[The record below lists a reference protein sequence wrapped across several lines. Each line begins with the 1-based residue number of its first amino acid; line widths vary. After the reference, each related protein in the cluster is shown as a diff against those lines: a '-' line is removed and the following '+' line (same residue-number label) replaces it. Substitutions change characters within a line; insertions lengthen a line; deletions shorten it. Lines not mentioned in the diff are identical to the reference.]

1 MELPSRALDDQLL
14 PGGELEDIRKRL
26 RTLAA
31 KHDLTSVIACAFD
44 HRTRMLP
51 FIYAD
56 LRMAPA
62 GARAIGSALVDSG
75 FSKTRI
81 VLQQWNRNFRPS
93 EMRLDGR
100 LPDLFLISSMSL
112 HTAACKEMI
121 RDICRV
127 EPARRPLVIAGGS
140 LCIYEPWEVFY
151 PEAADAAVT
160 GEEYVLLNLLETLL
174 SGRAG
179 AEPLRQ
185 TFLRA
190 RDSGALDAIP
200 GLVYGRTDPAG
211 TVLGLVNTGVQR
223 LLGNLDELP
232 MPTAGYAILE
242 PPSRLATLASRPL
255 DAGQVAKH
263 SRISA
268 LVMTLGCK
276 FSCEYCPIPAYNQR
290 RLRGK
295 SGARLREEI
304 SLLHRRYG
312 LRYFFGTDDNFFAD
326 KDRSLDILESLAAAQ
341 DGGVALRKVIRWG
354 TEVTVHDTLGMREHL
369 SLAHRAGV
377 RALWLG
383 VEDMTGALVRKGQT
397 TDKTLEVFGLLRR
410 QGICPMPM
418 MMHHESQPLVSLGGR
433 GLLNQVRLL
442 RRSGAVSLQ
451 VLMLTPSA
459 GSKLYDRTF
468 ESGLVYR
475 SAAGRPVQ
483 PHMYDGNYVIA
494 CGQGRPWRKQLNIL
508 AAYLFFYNP
517 PRLIADLIRCRGR
530 VGFKPAGMQL
540 VGMWGLTHTIRRTLG
555 WAMRLMLG
563 RIERYSAPPGSP
575 FPMQPP
581 RSMGVPPVSECST
594 GILPVSECSTGI
606 LPVSE
611 SEKEKQQRQQ
621 QQQ

>member
-1 MELPSRALDDQLL
+1 
-14 PGGELEDIRKRL
+14 
-26 RTLAA
+26 
-31 KHDLTSVIACAFD
+31 
-44 HRTRMLP
+44 MLP
-51 FIYAD
+51 FIFAD

-75 FSKTRI
+75 FAKTRI

-127 EPARRPLVIAGGS
+127 EPACRPLVIAGGS

-151 PEAADAAVT
+151 AEKGDIPLFQDREGSGTGTRRTEKKNVPFFPTADLAVT

-179 AEPLRQ
+179 GEPLRQ

-200 GLVYGRTDPAG
+200 GLVYSQTDPAG
-211 TVLGLVNTGVQR
+211 NVQGLVNTGVQR
-223 LLGNLDELP
+223 LAGNLDELP
-232 MPTAGYAILE
+232 MPAAGYGILE
-242 PPSRLATLASRPL
+242 PPSRRATLASRPL
-255 DAGQVAKH
+255 EAGEVARH
-263 SRISA
+263 SRISSLA
-268 LVMTLGCK
+268 ITFGCK

-295 SGARLREEI
+295 SGARVREEI
-304 SLLHRRYG
+304 SLLYSRYG
-312 LRYFFGTDDNFFAD
+312 LRYYFGTDDNFFAD
-326 KDRSLDILESLAAAQ
+326 KDRSLEILESLAAAESN
-341 DGGVALRKVIRWG
+341 GVALRKVIRWG
-354 TEVTVHDTLGMREHL
+354 TEVTVHDTLAMREHL
-369 SLAHRAGV
+369 PLAHRAGV

-418 MMHHESQPLVSLGGR
+418 MMHHESQPLVSRGAT

-459 GSKLYDRTF
+459 GSRSYDRAF
-468 ESGLVYR
+468 ESGLVLR
-475 SAAGRPVQ
+475 SAGGRPVL
-483 PHMYDGNYVIA
+483 PRMYDGNYVIA
-494 CGQGRPWRKQLNIL
+494 CGQGRPWRKQFNIL
-508 AAYLFFYNP
+508 AAYVYFYNP
-517 PRLIADLIRCRGR
+517 LRLIADLVRHRGR
-530 VGFKPAGMQL
+530 VGFKPAGMQII
-540 VGMWGLTHTIRRTLG
+540 GIWGLVHTIRRTLG
-555 WAMRLMLG
+555 WALRLMLG
-563 RIERYSAPPGSP
+563 KIERYSAPPESP
-575 FPMQPP
+575 LPMQ
-581 RSMGVPPVSECST
+581 T
-594 GILPVSECSTGI
+594 CSTGI

-611 SEKEKQQRQQ
+611 SEKEQQQRQQ
-621 QQQ
+621 K